1 MIATPAT
8 SHDWKTKKQNPA
20 WKKFFSTKKN
30 GNDNRVIWKVF
41 QTSLEL
47 FIKGSKQIEMVSEY

>member
-8 SHDWKTKKQNPA
+8 SHNWEKKKNHA
-20 WKKFFSTKKN
+20 WKKFLSNKKN

-41 QTSLEL
+41 QTRMEL
-47 FIKGSKQIEMVSEY
+47 FIKGSKQVEMVSEY